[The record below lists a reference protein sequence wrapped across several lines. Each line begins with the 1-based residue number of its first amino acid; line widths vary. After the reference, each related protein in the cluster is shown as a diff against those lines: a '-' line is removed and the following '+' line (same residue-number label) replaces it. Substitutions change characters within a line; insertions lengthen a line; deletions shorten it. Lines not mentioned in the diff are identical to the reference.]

1 MFLNFAWVE
10 NDQAIPPSFSKS
22 RAFKLVES
30 WRIVEYFRVKKKTPT
45 LSKPVFLLL
54 KVHDKE
60 HGAANE
66 NILRRKPKLGT
77 ESCTAA
83 SYN

>member
-1 MFLNFAWVE
+1 VGEGGGGWGGFL
-10 NDQAIPPSFSKS
+10 SF
-22 RAFKLVES
+22 RAG
-30 WRIVEYFRVKKKTPT
+30 KKTPT
-45 LSKPVFLLL
+45 LSKPVFLPL

-66 NILRRKPKLGT
+66 NTLHRNPKLGV
-77 ESCTAA
+77 ESCIAA

>member
-1 MFLNFAWVE
+1 MNQE
-10 NDQAIPPSFSKS
+10 QT
-22 RAFKLVES
+22 
-30 WRIVEYFRVKKKTPT
+30 FRVKKKTPT
-45 LSKPVFLLL
+45 LSKPVFLPL

-66 NILRRKPKLGT
+66 NILHRNPKLGT